1 MAATD
6 YKYVV
11 LGGGQAA
18 GYIARE
24 VGANILL
31 KSIVLA
37 LDHMACST
45 FGAHTI
51 WTSSSSNK
59 LVSQIMQLRSCRCLR
74 QCSKRN

>member
-24 VGANILL
+24 VGLNIAQKGML
-31 KSIVLA
+31 LA
-37 LDHMACST
+37 L
-45 FGAHTI
+45 
-51 WTSSSSNK
+51 
-59 LVSQIMQLRSCRCLR
+59 
-74 QCSKRN
+74 